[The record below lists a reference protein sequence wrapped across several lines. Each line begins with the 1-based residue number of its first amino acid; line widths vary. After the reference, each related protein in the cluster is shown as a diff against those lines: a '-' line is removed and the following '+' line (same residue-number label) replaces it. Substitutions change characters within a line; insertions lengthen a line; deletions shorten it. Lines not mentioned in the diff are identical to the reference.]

1 MKSQERNQEILS
13 ELQDAVVQFDSDLVR
28 QAARRAL
35 SARLDALDAITKGLA
50 PGIECVVELY
60 ARGEYFLPELSMC
73 VDTFFA
79 GVDILR
85 PHVRREPGGS
95 ARGTVVIGTVEGDRH
110 DIGKNVVSLLLEAA
124 GFRVCDLGV
133 DVLPKQFVQESIRVN
148 ADLVCLSATLTTGLS
163 TLRQIVDMLRMSNPR
178 VRLIVGGGAVSEQ
191 DARRWG
197 VDGYA
202 ADALSLWT
210 IVTQIMDAPPIIEE
224 EVTCLQNQLPSR
236 CGAHC

>member
-79 GVDILR
+79 GLDILR

-95 ARGTVVIGTVEGDRH
+95 ARGTVVIGTVEGDQH
-110 DIGKNVVSLLLEAA
+110 DIGKNLVALLLEAA
-124 GFRVCDLGV
+124 GFVVFDLGANV
-133 DVLPKQFVQESIRVN
+133 SPERFVQDSVRTN
-148 ADLVCLSATLTTGLS
+148 ADLVCISMTLSTGLF
-163 TLRQIVDMLRMSNPR
+163 TLPRIVDMLRTSNPK
-178 VRLIVGGGAVSEQ
+178 VRILVGGSAVSPQ
-191 DARRWG
+191 QALRWG

-202 ADALSLWT
+202 PDACSIRRT
-210 IVTQIMDAPPIIEE
+210 VTHLTGLTAAQRESAPASE
-224 EVTCLQNQLPSR
+224 
-236 CGAHC
+236 